1 MGQNDILCNDRKKT
15 TSSKC
20 QQSLIKIYENQPV
33 LYHNNKSKSIE
44 NKVALHQVSPIRWP
58 TEELRCYSRTAASKS
73 TFPTTEAYRSH
84 RPKAQSNE
92 LNLSLN
98 TIKHCLVMFMDAA
111 SYGAVQTWT
120 FDENQTCAEHCS
132 GSSSIFKY
140 RPTGLVDSPILLDW
154 TVLDGV
160 QWLYSLFDWSLR
172 GFWVWPKRN
181 AIMFE
186 PNENLGKKN

>member
-1 MGQNDILCNDRKKT
+1 MGQNYILCNDQKK

-20 QQSLIKIYENQPV
+20 QQSLIKIYENHPI
-33 LYHNNKSKSIE
+33 LYHNK
-44 NKVALHQVSPIRWP
+44 NKVALHQVSLIRWP

-84 RPKAQSNE
+84 RSKAQSNA

-98 TIKHCLVMFMDAA
+98 TIKHCLVMFSDAA
-111 SYGAVQTWT
+111 TYGAVQTWT

-172 GFWVWPKRN
+172 WLHRVFC
-181 AIMFE
+181 
-186 PNENLGKKN
+186 